1 MTPKLVRSYLEKEL
15 KLDEGSL
22 TKDKKKITELVK
34 DIASKLNNTDA
45 SEEEAPTKRKREKKV
60 KDENVLITIFI

>member
-1 MTPKLVRSYLEKEL
+1 M
-15 KLDEGSL
+15 DEGSL
-22 TKDKKKITELVK
+22 TKDKKQITELVK